1 MLAGAA
7 VRPQHLALA
16 KVFVELGMTAGRRE
30 AKQALG
36 AAVSKRL
43 LTNFVHSL
51 IAVLA
56 GNAAYF
62 LLLPFMPLR
71 ARHTPFHLDLGLAVD
86 CWFCLVALGMV
97 KTLSSRKRESKLG
110 KR

>member
-1 MLAGAA
+1 
-7 VRPQHLALA
+7 
-16 KVFVELGMTAGRRE
+16 MTAGRRE

>member
-1 MLAGAA
+1 M
-7 VRPQHLALA
+7 
-16 KVFVELGMTAGRRE
+16 GRVPS
-30 AKQALG
+30 AG
-36 AAVSKRL
+36 AAVSKRWF
-43 LTNFVHSL
+43 TNFVHSL

-62 LLLPFMPLR
+62 LLLPFLPLR
-71 ARHTPFHLDLGLAVD
+71 ARHTPFHIDLGLAVD

-97 KTLSSRKRESKLG
+97 KTLSGRRSASKLG